1 MTPDGSSHG
10 AISAPHPCPPL
21 DFTTQAVAGQKR
33 LLVRVGE
40 GFGLHI
46 DARTPGETTFALQT
60 LHVEPTQKTR

>member
-1 MTPDGSSHG
+1 M
-10 AISAPHPCPPL
+10 

-33 LLVRVGE
+33 LLLRVGE

>member
-1 MTPDGSSHG
+1 M
-10 AISAPHPCPPL
+10 

-33 LLVRVGE
+33 LLLRVGE

-46 DARTPGETTFALQT
+46 DARTPGETPFALQT